1 VSKDDRRVAG
11 SVRAV
16 IAEHRAAGRAFEAA
30 GVTSFVRAAGHGEPI
45 VMMHGLPSSSFL
57 YRKVISELAS
67 QGFRAMAFDLPGLGL
82 ADRPTDLDYTFD
94 GLARFAVAAVD
105 ALGVDRLHLVG
116 HDAGGPVG
124 FGLASIAPERVRSL
138 TILNTVVAMDA
149 VPRGRWSSGHRN
161 PVVYGAVQRPTSRGG
176 QGSARSPRLARG
188 AGGG

>member
-82 ADRPTDLDYTFD
+82 ADRPTSTTPST
-94 GLARFAVAAVD
+94 GLPALRWPLWTLWASIDCTSWATTPAV
-105 ALGVDRLHLVG
+105 
-116 HDAGGPVG
+116 P
-124 FGLASIAPERVRSL
+124 LASDWRRSH
-138 TILNTVVAMDA
+138 
-149 VPRGRWSSGHRN
+149 RSGCGR
-161 PVVYGAVQRPTSRGG
+161 
-176 QGSARSPRLARG
+176 
-188 AGGG
+188 